1 MSFEV
6 PALTDPAV
14 LIDPYPALA
23 WLREHDPIHWSSEA
37 HSWIITRHADVT
49 AAFRDPRLS
58 ADRVKALVQFALAG
72 NPPTSVREYLR
83 ITSDMMMMKDGSEHH
98 RLRVLG
104 NRGFTPSAL
113 ASWSPRVDKVID
125 ELLGRI
131 GPDDR
136 FDIVADVAEPMPAN
150 VIAEMF
156 GIPREDHGLFRKW
169 ADDIARFL
177 GGSVRNPGEDLLKAS
192 EAAIEFERYF
202 LSLYEVRKQKP
213 GDDLMSL
220 FQSGEESGRLSA
232 AEVVAQ
238 CQLILGAGHATTIDQ
253 LANGVYTLLRHEGA
267 WEQLAAS
274 PELVKSAVEEIIR
287 FDPSVT
293 LVKRVA
299 TEDMVL
305 HGKKIEAGQLVLLA
319 LAAANRDPAVFENPE
334 RFDVA
339 RTPNKHLGFG
349 VGHHQCLGM
358 SLARIELEAALRKLL
373 MRFPRLSLDAER
385 LPVRKCDSLTFRG
398 FARLPVQSAAG

>member
-6 PALTDPAV
+6 LPLTDPAV
-14 LIDPYPALA
+14 LIDPYPTLA
-23 WLREHDPIHWSSEA
+23 WLREHDPIHWSPEA
-37 HSWIITRHADVT
+37 HSWVITRHADVT

-58 ADRVKALVQFALAG
+58 ADRVKALVHFALAG
-72 NPPTSVREYLR
+72 DAPTPVREYVR
-83 ITSDMMMMKDGSEHH
+83 ITSDMMMMKDGSDHH
-98 RLRVLG
+98 RVRVLG

-113 ASWSPRVDKVID
+113 ASWSPRVDRVID
-125 ELLGRI
+125 ELLDHI
-131 GPDDR
+131 GPDGR
-136 FDIVADVAEPMPAN
+136 FDVVADVAEPMPAN

-156 GIPREDHGLFRKW
+156 GIPKDDHRLFRTW
-169 ADDIARFL
+169 ADDLARFL
-177 GGSVRNPGEDLLKAS
+177 GGSVRNPGEDLLKAADAS
-192 EAAIEFERYF
+192 IEFERYF
-202 LSLYEVRKQKP
+202 LRLYDVRKQKP

-253 LANGVYTLLRHEGA
+253 LANGVYTLLRHEGT
-267 WEQLAAS
+267 WERLAAS
-274 PELVKSAVEEIIR
+274 PELVKSTVEEIIR

-299 TEDMVL
+299 TEDIVM
-305 HGKKIEAGQLVLLA
+305 HGKKIETGQLVLLA
-319 LAAANRDPAVFENPE
+319 IAAANRDPAVFANPE
-334 RFDVA
+334 RFDLV

-358 SLARIELEAALRKLL
+358 NLARMELEAALRKLL
-373 MRFPRLSLDAER
+373 VRFPRLSLDAER

-398 FARLPVQSAAG
+398 FARLPVRSA